1 MVGAVTGN
9 RLSAFKHS
17 GNYLREPSI
26 MALQHT
32 IKAWVRKGVDYYVAE
47 CMELAVVTQGKT
59 LDETL
64 DNLREAI
71 ELHLDGEN
79 LSDFGLAA
87 NPTVLVTI
95 EVELAGAQA

>member
-1 MVGAVTGN
+1 
-9 RLSAFKHS
+9 
-17 GNYLREPSI
+17 

-32 IKAWVRKGVDYYVAE
+32 IKAWVRKGAGYYVAE
-47 CMELAVVTQGKT
+47 CMEIAVVTQGKT

-79 LSDFGLAA
+79 LSDLGLAA
-87 NPTVLVTI
+87 NPTVLVTM
-95 EVELAGAQA
+95 EVELAGAPGLGASPGTRLFQS